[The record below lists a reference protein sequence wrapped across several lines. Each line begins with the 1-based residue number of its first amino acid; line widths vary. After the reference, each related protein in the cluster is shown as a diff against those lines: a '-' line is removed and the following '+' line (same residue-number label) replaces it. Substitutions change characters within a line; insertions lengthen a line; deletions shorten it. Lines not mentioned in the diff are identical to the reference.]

1 MENIDEN
8 SGRCKNCN
16 GELSEKDKRIG
27 MPICAECIKKMV
39 DIIKNNVS
47 KNSLK
52 KYSDDVDNFAKFI
65 SSSSKL
71 MGLDYLVVV
80 QTCFNVYMNTLR
92 NLPKREL
99 FLKEKI
105 LRDSKAFIEIELE
118 NVELE
123 KNESNDNDDDDG
135 KDESLKGLF
144 DMLINR
150 FDHVAKERHDI
161 EKDID
166 HEENG
171 KQGSDLED
179 DINDSGKDGY
189 KADVKGSKRIR
200 VD

>member
-1 MENIDEN
+1 MGNIDEN

-16 GELSEKDKRIG
+16 GELSEEDKRIG
-27 MPICAECIKKMV
+27 MPICTKCIKKMV

-92 NLPKREL
+92 NLPRREL

-123 KNESNDNDDDDG
+123 KSENNDSTDDG

-150 FDHVAKERHDI
+150 LDHMSEMRHNVER
-161 EKDID
+161 DID
-166 HEENG
+166 HEENS
-171 KQGSDLED
+171 KRDSSLDNSSKDSDKKD
-179 DINDSGKDGY
+179 VDI
-189 KADVKGSKRIR
+189 KGSKRIR

>member
-47 KNSLK
+47 KNSLE

-105 LRDSKAFIEIELE
+105 LRDSKVFIEIELE
-118 NVELE
+118 
-123 KNESNDNDDDDG
+123 KNENNDNDDDG
-135 KDESLKGLF
+135 KDENLKGLF
-144 DMLINR
+144 DALINR
-150 FDHVAKERHDI
+150 FDHMTKECHNI

-166 HEENG
+166 YNKNNKG
-171 KQGSDLED
+171 DSSLDNSSKNSDKED
-179 DINDSGKDGY
+179 TN
-189 KADVKGSKRIR
+189 VKGSKRIK

>member
-1 MENIDEN
+1 MGNMEEN
-8 SGRCKNCN
+8 NGRCKNCN

-27 MPICAECIKKMV
+27 MPICDKCIKKMV

-65 SSSSKL
+65 SSSSML
-71 MGLDYLVVV
+71 MGLEYLVVV

-105 LRDSKAFIEIELE
+105 LRDSKAFLEIELE

-123 KNESNDNDDDDG
+123 KNENNDNEDDG
-135 KDESLKGLF
+135 KNESLKGLF
-144 DMLINR
+144 DMLINK
-150 FDHVAKERHDI
+150 FDHMEKERHNI

-166 HEENG
+166 HSKNNM
-171 KQGSDLED
+171 SDSSLD
-179 DINDSGKDGY
+179 NSSKNSDKKDIDI
-189 KADVKGSKRIR
+189 KGSKRIK